1 MVSVGSLAFELGERQ
16 EHVEHQPAHRIGRI
30 ELLGDRDECDLVL
43 VELGHKLG
51 KVQQAAAESV
61 DLVDHH
67 AVDPAGFDVGHESSK
82 RGALHVAT
90 RESTIVVTIR

>member
-1 MVSVGSLAFELGERQ
+1 MRMAERWSGKKISSWFIQ
-16 EHVEHQPAHRIGRI
+16 N
-30 ELLGDRDECDLVL
+30 ECDLML